1 MLYIDSNH
9 SGKYTRRWYLGTII
23 KRNDAQCS
31 VTISYDGGEG
41 KEKLNT
47 YTAGGFLIMTKQKL
61 VVSTPTRILNPG
73 ARIYRPYKAAPEWHG
88 DVVRTGTDGKQW
100 LPTDVAHQINAMRD
114 ALWLWSDGGTAS
126 PTTIPAYGFD
136 DQAASNFDNQ
146 DRTEC
151 LAQERQMREMHNRQ
165 DRCTEVFV
173 MDVSPGGDLT
183 SPVWDLEL
191 TDMGIAQLWSRQKT
205 AGARSGAVARYAGQL
220 VWLSQLDQITGHGA
234 DSAVL
239 LATTTI
245 DKGEYVQRLNAIGAP
260 LDHCDSGG
268 GSTSGSGQTE
278 QASGSDAGMDS
289 DDDNHS
295 SDSNNGSAALGH
307 SRDGAA
313 EYQGPVCLPRSFIAA
328 VALNAQLHCWPIGTS
343 TGRGQAIEPCGDDY
357 SCTSLN
363 GLAPLCL
370 GRRTALA
377 CTVLPCA
384 VSEQRLIR
392 HE

>member
-1 MLYIDSNH
+1 MRSKWAFQNFGDYANPIPGSNLYLVITTPGVFHAMFSNMN
-9 SGKYTRRWYLGTII
+9 S
-23 KRNDAQCS
+23 
-31 VTISYDGGEG
+31 
-41 KEKLNT
+41 
-47 YTAGGFLIMTKQKL
+47 
-61 VVSTPTRILNPG
+61 
-73 ARIYRPYKAAPEWHG
+73 
-88 DVVRTGTDGKQW
+88 
-100 LPTDVAHQINAMRD
+100 
-114 ALWLWSDGGTAS
+114 
-126 PTTIPAYGFD
+126 
-136 DQAASNFDNQ
+136 
-146 DRTEC
+146 
-151 LAQERQMREMHNRQ
+151 
-165 DRCTEVFV
+165 
-173 MDVSPGGDLT
+173 
-183 SPVWDLEL
+183 
-191 TDMGIAQLWSRQKT
+191 
-205 AGARSGAVARYAGQL
+205 
-220 VWLSQLDQITGHGA
+220 
-234 DSAVL
+234 
-239 LATTTI
+239 
-245 DKGEYVQRLNAIGAP
+245 EYVQRLNAIGAP